1 MAVDQIALNIS
12 SYYKEY
18 ISLLEAQKVF
28 SGGLNFE
35 FEPQNGKNQIK
46 KNVRFADGTG
56 NDMAFIANQLK
67 NNDYRILLF
76 QKSFIEK
83 PIIRFDS
90 DGPSHYNQT
99 GDMTRAAVPTPHFH
113 KYNAQGQEYAYLTP
127 ELEDT
132 GFAGKV
138 KYDIKAGMQL
148 FCKEAAIM
156 CDDDFRVKLGAFD
169 TDTLNINNTT
179 DPLQDFY

>member
-35 FEPQNGKNQIK
+35 FEVLNGKNQIK
-46 KNVRFADGTG
+46 KNVSLADGTG
-56 NDMAFIANQLK
+56 DDMLFIANQRK

-76 QKSFIEK
+76 QKNFIEK

-90 DGPSHYNQT
+90 DGPSHYNQLA
-99 GDMTRAAVPTPHFH
+99 DMTRVSVPTPHFH
-113 KYNAQGQEYAYLTP
+113 RYNAQGKEYAYLTP

-132 GFAGKV
+132 GFAEQVRNDMKT
-138 KYDIKAGMQL
+138 GMQL
-148 FCKEAAIM
+148 FCKEAVIA
-156 CDDDFRVKLGAFD
+156 CDDDFSIKIGAFD
-169 TDTLNINNTT
+169 TDTLNMNNAT